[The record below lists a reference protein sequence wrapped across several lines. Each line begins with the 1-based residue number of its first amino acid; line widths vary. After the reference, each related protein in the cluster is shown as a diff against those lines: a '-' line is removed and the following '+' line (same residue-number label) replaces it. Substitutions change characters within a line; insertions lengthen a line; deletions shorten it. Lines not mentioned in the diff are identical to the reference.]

1 MELSVVVAT
10 LNGRDA
16 LSDCLDAL
24 AAAAPTAEVVVANGP
39 SADGTSGMVQDRDD
53 VRVLLELADRNVN
66 AARNAGAEVATG
78 DVVAFVDERT
88 EVSTGWADALASGLA
103 DSPVVTG
110 PVRHPLPVG
119 SETSRREL
127 ERVAGRSVTH
137 FDGGNVAFAR
147 DRLDVLDGFDEYLEI
162 GGARD
167 AAHRLA
173 GLGVE
178 VAWSPDLRASRETG
192 GPGPVEGEPVYR
204 KYRALAYRLA
214 KNYGPSP
221 DALGRVLGSAR
232 TDGLAELRGVFAGEA
247 PISKWVGDGTRVV
260 GAGVRGTLDGLRAR
274 LRDRRP
280 ALNPNGISSRTDR
293 VVKRYDWD

>member
-1 MELSVVVAT
+1 MVAT

-88 EVSTGWADALASGLA
+88 EVSTGWADALDAGLA
-103 DSPVVTG
+103 EAPVVTG

-137 FDGGNVAFAR
+137 FDGGNVAFDR
-147 DRLDVLDGFDEYLEI
+147 DQLDVLDGFDEYLEI

-178 VAWSPDLRASRETG
+178 VAWSPELRASRETG
-192 GPGPVEGEPVYR
+192 GPDPVEGEPVHR

-214 KNYGPSP
+214 KNYGVAP
-221 DALGRVLGSAR
+221 DALGRFLGSAR
-232 TDGLAELRGVFAGEA
+232 YDGAAALRGVLDGEA
-247 PISKWVGDGTRVV
+247 PASSWLGDGARVV
-260 GAGVRGTLDGLRAR
+260 GAGARGSFDGLRAR

-280 ALNPNGISSRTDR
+280 ALNPHGITSRSDR

>member
-1 MELSVVVAT
+1 MVAT

-24 AAAAPTAEVVVANGP
+24 AAAAPSAEVVVANGP

-66 AARNAGAEVATG
+66 AARNAGAEATTG

-88 EVSTGWADALASGLA
+88 EVSTEWADALAAGLSEA
-103 DSPVVTG
+103 PVVTG

-147 DRLDVLDGFDEYLEI
+147 DQLDVLDGFDEYLEI

-173 GLGVE
+173 GLGVG

-192 GPGPVEGEPVYR
+192 GPDPVEGESAHR

-232 TDGLAELRGVFAGEA
+232 TDGAAGLRGVFAGEA
-247 PISKWVGDGTRVV
+247 PVSTWLGDGSRVV
-260 GAGVRGTLDGLRAR
+260 GAGARGTLDGLRAR

-280 ALNPNGISSRTDR
+280 ALNPHGITSRTDR